1 MNGDAPAG
9 GRRQVIVAM
18 LATLGAWAARGAV
31 PPAAAADGDPVR
43 LGRRNL
49 ASSTTRIVDTTDSST
64 AVGAPG
70 PPPGG
75 RRHQR
80 GNPQGNPGDPGDP
93 TPQGVSRQGTGVH
106 GLSQAADGVHGESVF
121 GIGVSGHSI
130 EPGSTAVSGDSTDGV
145 GVQGG
150 SHGGVGVRGNSQFNV
165 AVQGG
170 NVSETEPAI
179 QGWAQNGQ
187 TGVMGRS
194 TAFDEFVPI
203 DSPLHVGVFGV
214 ADRSDGRG
222 VRARSR
228 DGRALQANGRVRF
241 STSGVATIPAGASEV
256 IVTPA
261 FRVVSSAKV
270 LATAQGDAGSLTTVR
285 FVTIDPAANAFTV
298 HMTEAV
304 ATSTPVAWFV
314 LD

>member
-9 GRRQVIVAM
+9 GKHPE
-18 LATLGAWAARGAV
+18 AAVFDSRGRLV
-31 PPAAAADGDPVR
+31 Y
-43 LGRRNL
+43 LGRM
-49 ASSTTRIVDTTDSST
+49 
-64 AVGAPG
+64 
-70 PPPGG
+70 
-75 RRHQR
+75 
-80 GNPQGNPGDPGDP
+80 
-93 TPQGVSRQGTGVH
+93 H

-194 TAFDEFVPI
+194 TAFDEFDPI
-203 DSPLHVGVFGV
+203 ASPAHVGVFGV
-214 ADRSDGRG
+214 ADRPGGRG
-222 VRARSR
+222 VLARSR
-228 DGRALQANGRVRF
+228 DGRAIQASGRGSWRYELPW
-241 STSGVATIPAGASEV
+241 SAASSNRHSPGAS
-256 IVTPA
+256 
-261 FRVVSSAKV
+261 
-270 LATAQGDAGSLTTVR
+270 
-285 FVTIDPAANAFTV
+285 
-298 HMTEAV
+298 
-304 ATSTPVAWFV
+304 
-314 LD
+314 

>member
-49 ASSTTRIVDTTDSST
+49 ASSTTRIVDTTASST
-64 AVGAPG
+64 AVRARATGPGAIG
-70 PPPGG
+70 L
-75 RRHQR
+75 
-80 GNPQGNPGDPGDP
+80 
-93 TPQGVSRQGTGVH
+93 QGVSRQGTGVH
-106 GLSQAADGVHGESVF
+106 GLSHDADGVHGESVF

-194 TAFDEFVPI
+194 TAFDEFDPI
-203 DSPLHVGVFGV
+203 ASPAHVGVFGV
-214 ADRSDGRG
+214 ADRPGGRG
-222 VRARSR
+222 VLARSR
-228 DGRALQANGRVRF
+228 DGRAIQANGRVRF

-256 IVTPA
+256 TVTPA
-261 FRVVSSAKV
+261 FRVVGSAKV
-270 LATAQGDAGSLTTVR
+270 LATQQGNAGSPATLR
-285 FVTIDPAANAFTV
+285 FVAIDLAANAFTV

>member
-1 MNGDAPAG
+1 M
-9 GRRQVIVAM
+9 IVAM
-18 LATLGAWAARGAV
+18 LATFGAWAARGVV

-43 LGRRNL
+43 LGRRNV

-64 AVGAPG
+64 AVRARASGRGAIG
-70 PPPGG
+70 LE
-75 RRHQR
+75 
-80 GNPQGNPGDPGDP
+80 
-93 TPQGVSRQGTGVH
+93 GVSDRGTGVH
-106 GLSQAADGVHGESVF
+106 GLSHDANGVHGESVF
-121 GIGVSGHSI
+121 GAGVSGHSI
-130 EPGSTAVSGDSTDGV
+130 EPGSTAISGDSADGV

-194 TAFDEFVPI
+194 TAFDEFDPI

-222 VRARSR
+222 VLARSR

-285 FVTIDPAANAFTV
+285 FVTIDPAADTFTV
-298 HMTEAV
+298 HMTEPVTA
-304 ATSTPVAWFV
+304 STTVAWFV